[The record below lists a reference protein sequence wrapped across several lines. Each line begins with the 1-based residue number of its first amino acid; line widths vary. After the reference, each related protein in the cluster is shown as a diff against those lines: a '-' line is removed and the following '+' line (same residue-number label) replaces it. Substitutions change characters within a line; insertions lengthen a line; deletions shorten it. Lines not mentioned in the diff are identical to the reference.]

1 MREVRQP
8 GQGSDGHAGGPSRRN
23 ATPKASPS
31 DPQRPTPAPGEDSRG
46 PSQPGSAP
54 DASATDPRYAAPA
67 PGGHAGGATQPGS
80 GPEVSSR
87 PTPTAPDRARGVRPL
102 GPVPD
107 PFTLEALGLA
117 EAPRDH
123 PLLYPGAW
131 PADSGLLDGDRL
143 LPLDR
148 LRHEDRVPV
157 LAVGSNA
164 SPAQLRHKMAE
175 YGITSPIPMVRTR
188 VTGIDIGVS
197 AHVSL
202 LGYVSASPVDA
213 PAAVRELFVTW
224 LDAEQL
230 AVIDASEGVPLP
242 TGNYRR
248 VWLPSPEVRIELAD
262 GTRLPGVYVY
272 VNRHGVL
279 HDGTGAP
286 RTHPGQR
293 ALLTEL
299 LVGSARLRE
308 LFGVTPEEFC
318 ARARADRELCLRG
331 TRLFKEEKLVTY
343 SGLERHVRAQQT
355 GSPGTGSSLSP
366 PLM

>member
-1 MREVRQP
+1 MLAADRRSGVRD
-8 GQGSDGHAGGPSRRN
+8 SGP
-23 ATPKASPS
+23 
-31 DPQRPTPAPGEDSRG
+31 
-46 PSQPGSAP
+46 AP
-54 DASATDPRYAAPA
+54 DA
-67 PGGHAGGATQPGS
+67 H
-80 GPEVSSR
+80 
-87 PTPTAPDRARGVRPL
+87 
-102 GPVPD
+102 
-107 PFTLEALGLA
+107 TLEVLGLA

-131 PADSGLLDGDRL
+131 PADSGLLDGGRL

-148 LRHEDRVPV
+148 LVYEDRVPV

-188 VTGIDIGVS
+188 VTGIDVGVS

-202 LGYVSASPVDA
+202 LGYVSASPVEA

-230 AVIDASEGVPLP
+230 AVVDASEGVPLP
-242 TGNYRR
+242 NGNYRR
-248 VWLPSPEVRIELAD
+248 VWLPSPEVRTELAD
-262 GTRLPGVYVY
+262 GTQLPGVYVY

-318 ARARADRELCLRG
+318 ARARADRGLCRQG
-331 TRLFKEEKLVTY
+331 TRLFKEEKLVTS
-343 SGLERHVRAQQT
+343 SGLERHVRVQQT

-366 PLM
+366 PLT